1 MIPKKP
7 NEIGQR
13 LRQWGSS
20 RFPSQAA
27 FARALGLVPQ
37 NLTPYLNGIT
47 LPGNTIQAKLREI
60 GCDIEWLMTG
70 KTGYG
75 SKKHSAAAV
84 RERYEDYIP
93 KNLPEKTRKQIKQM
107 CEELSKLDA
116 TEIDRAREIIRTIFG
131 TKKGR

>member
-1 MIPKKP
+1 MSKP
-7 NEIGQR
+7 NDIG
-13 LRQWGSS
+13 LRMRTFGEKN
-20 RFPSQAA
+20 FPSMAA
-27 FARALGLVPQ
+27 YARALGMRPQ
-37 NLTPYLNGIT
+37 TLNNYLAGQAR
-47 LPGNTIQAKLREI
+47 PGNVMQARLREI

-70 KTGYG
+70 KSIHE

-93 KNLPEKTRKQIKQM
+93 KDLPEKTRKQLKQM